1 MEYNAVCAVKYR
13 HADNSSAREGHFVEV
28 RVQGEV
34 IAERF
39 YALRE
44 SELCPWKQFIICGDG
59 VDWLNGIGL
68 VWLMTTCLQ
77 RIESWSEQ

>member
-28 RVQGEV
+28 GVQGEV

-44 SELCPWKQFIICGDG
+44 SELCPWKQFTIC
-59 VDWLNGIGL
+59 GL